1 MLIIYIAH
9 SCISYPS
16 SPTTS
21 KVPTPLLFLLLPP
34 RPNSPI
40 HQLKQIPLPSP
51 TLRLEVPKHPAVRPG
66 FKRLQLRCNV
76 ARNIALIVLR
86 PLGHGAGFARA
97 RGDIVGAFEGAVE
110 AGTSVEAVE
119 VGCAVREGGG
129 PFAYDWGRLEG
140 VGGEGGEERTSP
152 FV

>member
-1 MLIIYIAH
+1 MLIVYIAH

-21 KVPTPLLFLLLPP
+21 KVPTPLLALATPLPP
-34 RPNSPI
+34 RPNPSI

-51 TLRLEVPKHPAVRPG
+51 TLRLEVPKHPPIRPG
-66 FKRLQLRCNV
+66 FKRLQLRGNV
-76 ARNIALIVLR
+76 AQNIALIVLR
-86 PLGHGAGFARA
+86 PVGHGAGFARA

-129 PFAYDWGRLEG
+129 PFAYD
-140 VGGEGGEERTSP
+140 
-152 FV
+152 